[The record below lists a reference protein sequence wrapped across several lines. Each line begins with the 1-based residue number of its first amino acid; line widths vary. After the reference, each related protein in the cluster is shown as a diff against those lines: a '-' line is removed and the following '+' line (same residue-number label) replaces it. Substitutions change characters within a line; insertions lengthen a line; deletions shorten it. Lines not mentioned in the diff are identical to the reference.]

1 MLALKDLPP
10 SHRDAWRVLFEHYV
24 FKADGEPGA
33 HLPADKRGIVGQ
45 ADPDLIR
52 SVRAALARVL
62 GRN

>member
-1 MLALKDLPP
+1 MIEIKDLPP
-10 SHRDAWRVLFEHYV
+10 AHRDAWRVMFEHYV

-33 HLPADKRGIVGQ
+33 HIRADRRGIVGQ
-45 ADPDLIR
+45 ADEALIR